1 MKVILILCGL
11 ILAGAVTAFFVLRP
25 KSNACICG
33 ENLRGL
39 EPAALAQ
46 VIGKPEDFLKKD
58 IKIEGTVVRQ
68 CPHCTCW
75 LLVRDAAGHELRVE
89 AGDLGH
95 PVPYRPGRNV
105 VVEGRLIR
113 YGEGYEFVATAVEFR

>member
-11 ILAGAVTAFFVLRP
+11 ILAGAVTAFFLLRP
-25 KSNACICG
+25 GGNTCICG
-33 ENLRGL
+33 ESLRGL
-39 EPAALAQ
+39 EPAAIDRM
-46 VIGKPEDFLKKD
+46 IGKPEDFLKKD
-58 IKIEGTVVRQ
+58 VRIEGTVVRQ

-75 LLVRDAAGHELRVE
+75 LVLRDAAGHELRVE

-95 PVPYRPGRNV
+95 PVPYRPGRKA

-113 YGEGYEFVATAVEFR
+113 YGEGFEFVATAVEID